1 LTINLQPKTI
11 NVSYPN
17 KTINLSINLDHQF
30 GIDGHQ
36 FAARLE
42 GARAQASI
50 YSINLAVSPTGHQFG
65 PSIYLV

>member
-1 LTINLQPKTI
+1 LAINLQPKTI

-17 KTINLSINLDHQF
+17 KTINLTINLDHQF
-30 GIDGHQ
+30 AAHDHQ
-36 FAARLE
+36 FTARLE
-42 GARAQASI
+42 GARARASI